1 VFIMPLSVF
10 IGVQHFSFD
19 DQSRVP
25 FFLSENSVAA
35 RARMVAMTPLATDL
49 LVLLRRDLRCF
60 IREVEAFPDDATL
73 WRTLPGISN
82 SAGNLALHVA
92 GNLRHFVGT
101 VLGGTGFARQRDQEF
116 AQREGTRAEVIALL
130 EATVAEIETGL
141 EPLTPETL
149 AQPYPQV
156 LLGHQPLTE
165 RFLLH
170 LSTHLAF
177 HLGQAGYLRR
187 ALTGEAGATGGM
199 SIADLMT

>member
-1 VFIMPLSVF
+1 
-10 IGVQHFSFD
+10 
-19 DQSRVP
+19 
-25 FFLSENSVAA
+25 
-35 RARMVAMTPLATDL
+35 MTPIAADL
-49 LVLLRRDLRCF
+49 LILLRRDLRCF

-73 WRTLPGISN
+73 WQTVPGISN

-101 VLGGTGFARQRDQEF
+101 VLGGTGYQRQRDTEF
-116 AQREGTRAEVIALL
+116 ARREGTRAEVAALL
-130 EATVAEIETGL
+130 EAAATEIEAGL
-141 EPLTPETL
+141 KALTAEAL
-149 AQPYPQV
+149 ALPYPQV
-156 LLGHQPLTE
+156 LMGHQPPTG

-199 SIADLMT
+199 GIAELMG